1 MAGMMHKGM
10 HRVQVSKGEN
20 TGMKKERSRWE
31 IIHDILKAAQEEKYA
46 KKTRI
51 MQKAYLDWR
60 NFQRYF
66 DFLVDEGF
74 LSNSPGGESYEPTER
89 GRQLFDRLSEVRA
102 ILESKKF

>member
-10 HRVQVSKGEN
+10 HRISKGEN
-20 TGMKKERSRWE
+20 MGIKKERSRWE
-31 IIHDILKAAQEEKYA
+31 IIHDILKAAQEEKGA

-66 DFLVDEGF
+66 DFLLEQGYIANNPDAK
-74 LSNSPGGESYEPTER
+74 SYSPTEK
-89 GRQLFDRLSEVRA
+89 GRELFNRLSEVRDV
-102 ILESKKF
+102 LKSEKF